1 MQDYEIGQIR
11 NRQEPLPKQIKPVKI
26 EIRT

>member
-26 EIRT
+26 ESRL